1 MIKTQLK
8 NFVFVFFLQFFFET
22 LIWLNLCLV
31 EYVKINVIT
40 TYNGSKYK
48 TLQSELNSLI
58 TECCETE
65 YDD

>member
-1 MIKTQLK
+1 MIILMF
-8 NFVFVFFLQFFFET
+8 N
-22 LIWLNLCLV
+22 LV

-40 TYNGSKYK
+40 TDNGSKYK
-48 TLQSELNSLI
+48 TLQSGLNSLI